1 MENYIVRIYRRD
13 ERDGRKIAGLVEI
26 IEADD
31 KKPFASFEELK
42 QILDLPRD
50 GQGRWGK
57 LKDEHR

>member
-13 ERDGRKIAGLVEI
+13 EKDGRRIAGMVEI

-31 KKPFASFEELK
+31 RKPFASFEELR

-50 GQGRWGK
+50 KQGKWKEER
-57 LKDEHR
+57 